1 MTPRGSIPTR
11 RAPEGLRLPVPLSV
25 RLWGAVLGM
34 LTVAL
39 GLVYLIAPVPNR
51 PPALE
56 ARSVVAV
63 IEVPLGWAMV
73 AAGLWVVA
81 ATLVSHSRASA
92 HAVAGIV
99 HLAHAVA
106 IAATVVIAYPL
117 QPLPVLVLATFAV
130 IAHGGA
136 CLDYFGRG
144 WR

>member
-11 RAPEGLRLPVPLSV
+11 RAPAGLRLPVPLFV
-25 RLWGAVLGM
+25 RLWGSVLGLGTLLLGVLY
-34 LTVAL
+34 LTE
-39 GLVYLIAPVPNR
+39 PVPNR
-51 PPALE
+51 TPELE

-73 AAGLWVVA
+73 GAGLWVVT

-106 IAATVVIAYPL
+106 LAATAVIAYPL
-117 QPLPVLVLATFAV
+117 QPLPVLVLAAFAV